1 MELVVV
7 VKKVSSIPMV
17 AASSY
22 ANKTNC
28 IMPAQRNVN
37 VGKVLVEL
45 MGSVRSAPETP
56 S

>member
-1 MELVVV
+1 VELVVV
-7 VKKVSSIPMV
+7 VRRASSTPMV

-28 IMPAQRNVN
+28 IMLTQSNVN
-37 VGKVLVEL
+37 AEKVSEEL
-45 MGSVRSAPETP
+45 MGSVRSAPETH